1 MTSLL
6 ISNIVLWIA
15 VIALGVVVFALTRQ
29 IGVLYERVAPAG
41 ALVIDKGPAIGQT
54 PPVFE
59 LRDLAGQAVKIGGIA
74 ADGRSTLMFFLSS
87 TCPVCKQLLPA
98 VRTMAA
104 SERDRVNLVLAS
116 DGEPAEYKRFAE
128 QHGLQ
133 ALPFVLSK
141 QLGMTYQIGKLPY
154 AVLLD
159 ADGVVR
165 AKGLVNSLE
174 HLESLI
180 SAQEAGVGSLQ
191 EFMARSGKAA

>member
-74 ADGRSTLMFFLSS
+74 ADGRSTLTFFLSS

-104 SERDRVNLVLAS
+104 SESRVTGA
-116 DGEPAEYKRFAE
+116 AEY
-128 QHGLQ
+128 
-133 ALPFVLSK
+133 
-141 QLGMTYQIGKLPY
+141 GMRCPSSTTVP
-154 AVLLD
+154 
-159 ADGVVR
+159 ADPDSIR
-165 AKGLVNSLE
+165 K
-174 HLESLI
+174 
-180 SAQEAGVGSLQ
+180 
-191 EFMARSGKAA
+191 